1 MIVITGA
8 TGKLG
13 GLVLS
18 HLVRLVPP
26 SSVGISVRNSSKIS
40 SSIQSLVSQG
50 LSIRRGDYT
59 DPGSL
64 EQAFDGAETLLL
76 ISSNNHDMSAGVLE
90 HKNAIDA
97 AKRVG
102 VKTVYYTSH
111 MASSAT
117 SKFAAA
123 KYSHAPTEE
132 YLAQSGLQWVSLR
145 DGFHA
150 DSMKFLAGSPEQSGV
165 IRTPKDGKVY
175 WATHEDLAECIAT
188 LISEKEPRF
197 NGPTPPLAG
206 RDGVTFKDVAEKL
219 TTILGKEIRYEEIS
233 DEEYKA
239 GLVGYG
245 VPENLADMLAGMFV
259 ASRDGEF
266 GTNDGTLEKIIGRKS
281 ASVDEYLRGAFA
293 QA

>member
-1 MIVITGA
+1 
-8 TGKLG
+8 
-13 GLVLS
+13 
-18 HLVRLVPP
+18 
-26 SSVGISVRNSSKIS
+26 
-40 SSIQSLVSQG
+40 
-50 LSIRRGDYT
+50 
-59 DPGSL
+59 
-64 EQAFDGAETLLL
+64 
-76 ISSNNHDMSAGVLE
+76 
-90 HKNAIDA
+90 
-97 AKRVG
+97 
-102 VKTVYYTSH
+102 
-111 MASSAT
+111 
-117 SKFAAA
+117 
-123 KYSHAPTEE
+123 
-132 YLAQSGLQWVSLR
+132 
-145 DGFHA
+145 
-150 DSMKFLAGSPEQSGV
+150 MKFLAGSPEQSGV

-281 ASVDEYLRGAFA
+281 ASVEEYLRGAFA